1 MCIIMILK
9 QSFSNDS
16 IYCSTFA
23 QQKSIGLIN
32 KVFFEEIKNMTYQEV
47 WDYQS
52 STQAALVNHKR
63 YYSGHERILETNSVH
78 RLIFCE
84 HSPVYTLGKSGS
96 EDHLLLNKSQLQDQK
111 IEYFKINR
119 GGDITY
125 HGPGQI
131 TGYPILDLADFK
143 EDVRWYIDSL
153 EQVIIDTI
161 AHYGILG
168 TRINGYTGVWLKS
181 TNSLPN
187 RKICALGVH
196 MSRWVTLHGFA
207 FNVNTDLSYFEHIIP
222 CGIVDDDKAVTS
234 LQSELG
240 MTLEMPFI
248 KSLMKSNFEKIFNVE
263 IYNNE
268 PIK

>member
-1 MCIIMILK
+1 L
-9 QSFSNDS
+9 
-16 IYCSTFA
+16 
-23 QQKSIGLIN
+23 KSI
-32 KVFFEEIKNMTYQEV
+32 VFFEDIQNKTYQEV

-52 STQAALVNHKR
+52 TVQAALVNHKR
-63 YYSGHERILETNSVH
+63 YHSGRERSIVTNTEH

-84 HSPVYTLGKSGS
+84 HSPVFTLGKSGS
-96 EDHLLLNKSQLQDQK
+96 EEHLLLNKSQLQEQK

-143 EDVRWYIDSL
+143 EDVRWYVESL

-161 AHYGILG
+161 AHFGIVG
-168 TRINGYTGVWLKS
+168 TRINGYTGVWIKA
-181 TNSLPN
+181 TNNQPN

-207 FNVNTDLSYFEHIIP
+207 FNVNTDLSYFDKIIP

-240 MTLEMPFI
+240 AKCDMAFI
-248 KSLMKSNFEKIFNVE
+248 KSLLKSNFKKIFNVE
-263 IYNNE
+263 INNYE
-268 PIK
+268 SIEQ